1 VGENIM
7 LSQTVRNNLKEI
19 QNYTMRNKTTKY
31 SNLFSTNPT
40 IGAKDSK
47 FKQLLMKD
55 GLIKV
60 DENDELYK
68 ELRQR
73 EEELSTNLANTID
86 ENEDLIVENPEEVV
100 VNFSDFVTTNLE
112 EKLPFFKSISL
123 KLSQM
128 YN

>member
-1 VGENIM
+1 M
-7 LSQTVRNNLKEI
+7 LAQTVRNNLKEI

-40 IGAKDSK
+40 IGTKDSK

-73 EEELSTNLANTID
+73 EEELSTNSANAID